1 MTHRHHDAHA
11 GSGAAA
17 PTTNPPSITSQPSP
31 TRGVSILTGDPK
43 KAILKLSGPMI
54 VAMFLLMVYNIVDAI
69 WVAGLGADALAAIGF
84 FTPVFMILIGLGNG
98 IGSGVTAAIARHIGA
113 RDKASADNTTMHAFL
128 ITGILA
134 IVLTGVLLACLEPL
148 LVLIGAGPTLNLAMD
163 YGTIVLAG
171 TVFVLFT
178 NIGYGILR
186 AEGDMKR
193 TMYALAASSVL
204 NLVLD
209 PFFIYTLNMGIAGAA
224 VATVISVAAVS
235 VVLVYW
241 FVIQRNTYVA
251 IHRRNFSYS
260 PAIIK
265 DILSVGLPASAEF
278 MLMSLVAVV
287 MNGLLVGI
295 AGTDAVAVYT
305 AGWRVIQFAMVPLI
319 AIGTAVISVAGALF
333 GARRMADL
341 KVAHSYAAGIGTA
354 AALAM
359 SVLTWAFA
367 PQIAMVFCYTPES
380 AHMLPDLTAFLRT
393 MCFFY
398 PFVPMGIMSSN
409 IFQGI
414 GRGGISFILAFLR
427 NVALIIVFAV
437 LLGVIL
443 GKGEPGIW
451 WGIVAGDIVGGI
463 IAYAWAFIAIRRLN
477 REGVQP
483 PTNIVP

>member
-1 MTHRHHDAHA
+1 MTHHHTDAPPE
-11 GSGAAA
+11 SGAAA
-17 PTTNPPSITSQPSP
+17 HTTNTPSSTSQPSP

-84 FTPVFMILIGLGNG
+84 FTPIFLILIGLGNG

-128 ITGILA
+128 ITGILS
-134 IVLTGVLLACLEPL
+134 IVLTVVLLACLEPL
-148 LVLIGAGPTLNLAMD
+148 LVLIGAGPTLDLALE

-209 PFFIYTLNMGIAGAA
+209 PIFIYTLGMGIAGAA

-235 VVLVYW
+235 GVLVYW
-241 FVIQRNTYVA
+241 FVIRRDTYVD
-251 IHRRNFSYS
+251 IHRRSFSYS
-260 PAIIK
+260 PVIIR

-287 MNGLLVGI
+287 MNSLLVFI

-319 AIGTAVISVAGALF
+319 AIGTAVIAVAGALY
-333 GARRMADL
+333 GARRISDL
-341 KVAHSYAAGIGTA
+341 KVVHTYSVGIGTA
-354 AALAM
+354 ASLAM
-359 SVLTWAFA
+359 SVLTWVFA
-367 PQIAMVFCYTPES
+367 SQIAMVFCYTEES
-380 AHMLPDLTAFLRT
+380 AHLLPELTAFLRT
-393 MCFFY
+393 MCFLY
-398 PFVPMGIMSSN
+398 PFIPIGIMSSN
-409 IFQGI
+409 IFQAI
-414 GRGGISFILAFLR
+414 GRGLTSFILAFMR
-427 NVALIIVFAV
+427 NVILIIVFAA
-437 LLGVIL
+437 LLGLVL
-443 GKGEPGIW
+443 GLGERGIW
-451 WGIVAGDIVGGI
+451 WGIIAGDVVGGI
-463 IAYAWAFIAIRRLN
+463 LAYSWAVLAIRRLN
-477 REGVQP
+477 KEVSEATEERAA
-483 PTNIVP
+483 